1 MIHYYKMESKH
12 NKTLQSIF
20 DNPVKANILW
30 ADIEKLLLACGAEIS
45 EGRGSRVRIALNNV
59 RAVFH
64 RPHPQKATD
73 KGAVVSMRRFLTEA
87 GVKYDGI

>member
-45 EGRGSRVRIALNNV
+45 E
-59 RAVFH
+59 
-64 RPHPQKATD
+64 
-73 KGAVVSMRRFLTEA
+73 
-87 GVKYDGI
+87 